1 MCASDISLGLINPLD
16 GTLAWSIYPDIN
28 DLENAVFDLLNK
40 NASNGNYGFC
50 YLKCKQT
57 KDKKDGSQ
65 LLLIPQYF
73 TQNTCD
79 GSTCDD
85 AININVIWL
94 DSTSHSHFF
103 RSLPKSVKTLRN
115 TKEKKLAH
123 VFNYDLMQSM
133 KGATLNNTI
142 MFTLGNLKAKTGIG
156 KIFNLFHNGG
166 YYVTWIDDLCWT
178 SMMKES
184 RRSGLGR
191 FFGINKEEKNTSKAW
206 KNLLEKLKLKGVN
219 QIALSTANCEILK
232 SNGLLTPFQN
242 EVAGKPICYNGK
254 YHADYILSYLESL
267 QKQLTTCKRP
277 FFNYLDFNV
286 GHDFS
291 GLRIQTLDERL
302 AKFINFLNN
311 QSNTFT
317 FMFGDHG
324 LRYGKF
330 LETAEG
336 KVEMGHPVCFIHA
349 SKNLEEK
356 LGKDKMESLR
366 LNQDRLID
374 IVDLRQ
380 TLFTF
385 SPDDDNSIFEIDKQY
400 DTHPNGLF
408 HPIDPKRSCSSLG
421 IRLEGSKCICSSE
434 GRTSHIMS
442 NDTRVKVLAD
452 FALGE
457 INNILQDQFV
467 SANKESG
474 SGFGSCERLVGK
486 WIDNVMESYNHNIM
500 VIEMN
505 LHLPGKLPTPEKDE
519 IFFVS
524 VQVTSNSQDGP
535 SLVLAHYERTSIYGV
550 YDECCDEGVE
560 GRLCICSP
568 SNRSTTTRQW
578 HLQPPVVF
586 GTITTVVSLNQH
598 VFIYERR
605 SPYGVILEASCDQ
618 PNGAYE
624 IVLLILNTL
633 NIVSSATSH
642 QQTTI
647 IKYQRIFFLN
657 AFYQLDPLQKWSLEY
672 DVQFRQ
678 IF

>member
-1 MCASDISLGLINPLD
+1 
-16 GTLAWSIYPDIN
+16 
-28 DLENAVFDLLNK
+28 
-40 NASNGNYGFC
+40 
-50 YLKCKQT
+50 
-57 KDKKDGSQ
+57 
-65 LLLIPQYF
+65 
-73 TQNTCD
+73 
-79 GSTCDD
+79 
-85 AININVIWL
+85 
-94 DSTSHSHFF
+94 
-103 RSLPKSVKTLRN
+103 
-115 TKEKKLAH
+115 
-123 VFNYDLMQSM
+123 MQSIR
-133 KGATLNNTI
+133 GGTYNNTI
-142 MFTLGNLKAKTGIG
+142 MFTLGKDLLKDLKSKNKTGIG

-166 YYVTWIDDLCWT
+166 YYVSWIDDLCWQN
-178 SMMKES
+178 SMKEF
-184 RRSGLGR
+184 RKAGMGR
-191 FFGINKEEKNTSKAW
+191 FLGINKEEKNTSKAW

-219 QIALSTANCEILK
+219 QIALTTANCEVLK
-232 SNGLLTPFQN
+232 SNKLLAPYQG
-242 EVAGKPICYNGK
+242 EGKAICYNGK
-254 YHADYILSYLESL
+254 YHADYLLAYLESL

-277 FFNYLDFNV
+277 FFNYLDLNI
-286 GHDFS
+286 GHEYS
-291 GLRIQTLDERL
+291 GLRIQTLDESL
-302 AKFINFLNN
+302 ANFINFLNN
-311 QSNTFT
+311 QTNTFT

-336 KVEMGHPVCFIHA
+336 KVELGHPVCFIHA

-421 IRLEGSKCICSSE
+421 IGLEGSKCICSSE
-434 GRTSHIMS
+434 GRTSHMMS

-486 WIDNVMESYNHNIM
+486 WIDNVMEYYDQNTTA
-500 VIEMN
+500 IEMN

-519 IFFVS
+519 IFFVA
-524 VQVTSNSQDGP
+524 VQVTSSSQDGP

-550 YDECCDEGVE
+550 YDECRDEGVE
-560 GRLCICSP
+560 GRVCICSP

-586 GTITTVVSLNQH
+586 GTLTTVVSLNQH

-633 NIVSSATSH
+633 NVVSSDTSH
-642 QQTTI
+642 QHTTM
-647 IKYQRIFFLN
+647 IKYQRIYFLN
-657 AFYQLDPLQKWSLEY
+657 AFYQLDPLHKWSLEY